1 MNLVVDAVTKES
13 KQFGNTVIW
22 GIKTKDGNWYDFHG
36 GFKPSKGQSLNCK
49 IWTVNSK
56 NGKDYMHADL
66 IPEHPQQAQQA
77 QPRPPASIAEKIDRD
92 AAANGT
98 GIASYA
104 DFKKAEAAAGNAP
117 RPKIKWSEWCEMAEA
132 VSQLAHRLEP
142 DRLASTD
149 TDGISAAYSRMKF
162 VNTTLM
168 EYAKGNLELPTE
180 AGPVSGILSSRG
192 GISNVEYVQHL
203 SCLSKEL

>member
-1 MNLVVDAVTKES
+1 MNLVVNAVTKES
-13 KQFGNTVIW
+13 KQFGDTVIW
-22 GIKTKDGNWYDFHG
+22 GIKTKDGDWYDFHG
-36 GFKPSKGQSLNCK
+36 GFQPSKGQSLNCK
-49 IWTVNSK
+49 VWTVKGK

-77 QPRPPASIAEKIDRD
+77 QPAQQPKPAVQPYPNGKPPQQGPTYVDL
-92 AAANGT
+92 
-98 GIASYA
+98 
-104 DFKKAEAAAGNAP
+104 KKAEAAAGNAP

-180 AGPVSGILSSRG
+180 AGPVSGAGAYDDPDDIPF
-192 GISNVEYVQHL
+192 
-203 SCLSKEL
+203 